1 MDFDSIF
8 TLIIIFIAIL
18 SFLGKLK
25 NKPKPGQGAKPKG
38 AGGWIDRLNAFLD
51 DLQKSVEAKSEK
63 HEDDAPT
70 ADQWRE
76 LMDEST
82 TVKTMPA
89 SVESKELELDFVE
102 EPAPVRKKP
111 PAPSNRRK
119 AKRPVVAPL
128 ISEVTRQPMRRHR
141 KSLGI
146 LVPIKKKELRKAI
159 VMAEILGPP
168 LALRPQSH
176 ERESTTARVAGG
188 LDLFY

>member
-25 NKPKPGQGAKPKG
+25 NKPKPGQAAKPKG

-51 DLQKSVEAKSEK
+51 DLQKSVEAKSDK
-63 HEDDAPT
+63 DEDDAPS

-89 SVESKELELDFVE
+89 SVESKGLELDFVE
-102 EPAPVRKKP
+102 EPAPVRKKH
-111 PAPSNRRK
+111 PAPSNRWK
-119 AKRPVVAPL
+119 AKRPVEAPL
-128 ISEVTRQPMRRHR
+128 IAEVTKQPKQRHR

-146 LVPIKKKELRKAI
+146 RLPIKKNELRKAI

-168 LALRPQSH
+168 LALRTRSH
-176 ERESTTARVAGG
+176 ERK
-188 LDLFY
+188 L